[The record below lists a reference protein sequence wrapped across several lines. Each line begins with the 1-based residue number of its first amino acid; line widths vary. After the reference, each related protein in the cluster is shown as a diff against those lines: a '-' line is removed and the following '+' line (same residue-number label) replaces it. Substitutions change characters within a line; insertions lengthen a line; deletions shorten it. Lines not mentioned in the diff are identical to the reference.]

1 MGGGNDMTEQQRKQV
16 EQAII
21 QKIVV
26 KQLAIQTMIRKEVE
40 KAKAAG

>member
-1 MGGGNDMTEQQRKQV
+1 MMTEQQRKQI

-26 KQLAIQTMIRKEVE
+26 KKPAIQAVIRKEVE
-40 KAKAAG
+40 KAKAAR